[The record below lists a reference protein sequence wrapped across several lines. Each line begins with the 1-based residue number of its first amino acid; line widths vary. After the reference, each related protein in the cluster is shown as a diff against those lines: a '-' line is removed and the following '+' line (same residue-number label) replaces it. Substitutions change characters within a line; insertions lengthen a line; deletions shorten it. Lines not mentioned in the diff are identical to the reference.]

1 MSSFFGCVGNRK
13 QHRGVGA
20 EVAAYKRRVRLEFAI
35 VTLVIVVCLL
45 GVACYQWVGPFI
57 GANSN
62 VDRSDDGNSGNS
74 PRAVLVDALYD
85 ASPNQLFTASLNRTL
100 RDAGFEFC
108 VFRGQEVTVDFL
120 KRLEGGFSLV
130 ILRMHSALSKDG
142 ELFLFTAE
150 SYSSD
155 KYVEEQSFR
164 LVKKAYATESSQPV
178 FAVNWGFVKRLMA
191 GKFNGSLVVT
201 MGCESTCDSLMIHE
215 VIVGQGAVGYVGW
228 NGSVLLSHSDEAT
241 SCLVEDLYESKL
253 PLRGAI
259 DKVNEKMGPDAT
271 EGATLE
277 YFVP

>member
-1 MSSFFGCVGNRK
+1 
-13 QHRGVGA
+13 
-20 EVAAYKRRVRLEFAI
+20 LI
-35 VTLVIVVCLL
+35 
-45 GVACYQWVGPFI
+45 
-57 GANSN
+57 
-62 VDRSDDGNSGNS
+62 
-74 PRAVLVDALYD
+74 DALYD

-108 VFRGQEVTVDFL
+108 VYRGQEVTVDFL
-120 KRLEGGFSLV
+120 KRLEGGFRLV

-142 ELFLFTAE
+142 ELFLFTGE
-150 SYSSD
+150 PYSSD

-191 GKFNGSLVVT
+191 GKFNGSLVVA

-215 VIVGQGAVGYVGW
+215 VIVGQGADGYVGW

-241 SCLVEDLYESKL
+241 SCLVEDLYVGKL
-253 PLRGAI
+253 PLREAI

-271 EGATLE
+271 EGATVE
-277 YFVP
+277 CYVP

>member
-1 MSSFFGCVGNRK
+1 MFSFLGSEGNRK
-13 QHRGVGA
+13 KHRGIGA
-20 EVAAYKRRVRLEFAI
+20 EVAAYKRRVRLASTV

-45 GVACYQWVGPFI
+45 GVACYQSIDSFR

-74 PRAVLVDALYD
+74 PRAVLIDALYD

-130 ILRMHSALSKDG
+130 ILRVHSALSEDG
-142 ELFLFTAE
+142 ELFLFTGE
-150 SYSSD
+150 PYSSD

-191 GKFNGSLVVT
+191 GKFNGSLVVA
-201 MGCESTCDSLMIHE
+201 MGCESTCDSFVIRE
-215 VIVGQGAVGYVGW
+215 VIDQGVVGYVGW

-241 SCLVEDLYESKL
+241 SRLVEDLYVSKL
-253 PLRGAI
+253 SLREAV
-259 DKVNEKMGPDAT
+259 DDVNEKIGPDET

-277 YFVP
+277 CYVP

>member
-1 MSSFFGCVGNRK
+1 MFSFLGAEGNRK
-13 QHRGVGA
+13 RHRGIGA
-20 EVAAYKRRVRLEFAI
+20 EVAAYKRRVRLASTV

-45 GVACYQWVGPFI
+45 GVACYQWIDSFR

-108 VFRGQEVTVDFL
+108 VYRGQEVTVDFL

-130 ILRMHSALSKDG
+130 ILRVHSALSKYG
-142 ELFLFTAE
+142 ELFLFTGE
-150 SYSSD
+150 PYSSD
-155 KYVEEQSFR
+155 EYVEEQSFR
-164 LVKKAYATESSQPV
+164 LVKEAYAVESSQPV
-178 FAVNWGFVKRLMA
+178 FAVNWGFVKRLMV
-191 GKFNGSLVVT
+191 GKFNGSLVVA
-201 MGCESTCDSLMIHE
+201 MGCKSTCDSFMIRE
-215 VIVGQGAVGYVGW
+215 VIDQGAVGYVGW

-241 SCLVEDLYESKL
+241 SRLVEDLYVSKL
-253 PLRGAI
+253 SLREAV

-277 YFVP
+277 CYVP

>member
-1 MSSFFGCVGNRK
+1 MFNSSSRAGNKKR
-13 QHRGVGA
+13 HRGVGA

-45 GVACYQWVGPFI
+45 GIACYQWVGPFI

-130 ILRMHSALSKDG
+130 ILRVHSALSEGG

-164 LVKKAYATESSQPV
+164 LVKKAYATESSQLV

-191 GKFNGSLVVT
+191 GKFNGSLVVA

-241 SCLVEDLYESKL
+241 SCLVEDLYVSKSS
-253 PLRGAI
+253 LREAV
-259 DKVNEKMGPDAT
+259 DKVNEKMGPDET

-277 YFVP
+277 CYVP

>member
-13 QHRGVGA
+13 QHRGIGA
-20 EVAAYKRRVRLEFAI
+20 EVAAYKRRVRLASTV

-45 GVACYQWVGPFI
+45 GVACYQSIDSFR

-108 VFRGQEVTVDFL
+108 VYRGQEVTVDFL

-150 SYSSD
+150 PYSSD

-164 LVKKAYATESSQPV
+164 LVKEAYATESSQPV
-178 FAVNWGFVKRLMA
+178 FAVNWGFVRRLMA
-191 GKFNGSLVVT
+191 GKFNGSLVVA
-201 MGCESTCDSLMIHE
+201 MGCESTCDSFMIRE
-215 VIVGQGAVGYVGW
+215 VIDQGAVGYVGW

-241 SCLVEDLYESKL
+241 SCLVEDLYVSKSS
-253 PLRGAI
+253 LREAI
-259 DKVNEKMGPDAT
+259 DKVNEKMGPDET

-277 YFVP
+277 CYVP

>member
-1 MSSFFGCVGNRK
+1 MFNSSSRAGNKKR
-13 QHRGVGA
+13 HRGVGV
-20 EVAAYKRRVRLEFAI
+20 EVAVYKRRVRLVSTV

-62 VDRSDDGNSGNS
+62 VDRSDDGNSGNA
-74 PRAVLVDALYD
+74 PRAVLIDALYD
-85 ASPNQLFTASLNRTL
+85 ASPNQLSTASLNRTL

-108 VFRGQEVTVDFL
+108 VYRGQEVTVDFL
-120 KRLEGGFSLV
+120 KGLEGGFSLV
-130 ILRMHSALSKDG
+130 ILRVHSALSKDG

-155 KYVEEQSFR
+155 KHVEEQSFR

-178 FAVNWGFVKRLMA
+178 FAVNWGFLKRLMA
-191 GKFNGSLVVT
+191 GKFNGSLVVA
-201 MGCESTCDSLMIHE
+201 MGCESTCDSFMIRE
-215 VIVGQGAVGYVGW
+215 VLDQGAVGYVGW
-228 NGSVLLSHSDEAT
+228 NGSVLLSHSDEAVN
-241 SCLVEDLYESKL
+241 CLVEDLYESKL
-253 PLRGAI
+253 PLREAI

-277 YFVP
+277 CHVP

>member
-1 MSSFFGCVGNRK
+1 MFGFLGREGNRK
-13 QHRGVGA
+13 EHRRIGA
-20 EVAAYKRRVRLEFAI
+20 EVAVYKRRVRLASTV

-45 GVACYQWVGPFI
+45 GVACYQSIDSFS

-74 PRAVLVDALYD
+74 PRAVLIDALYD

-108 VFRGQEVTVDFL
+108 VCRGQEVTVDFL

-130 ILRMHSALSKDG
+130 ILRMHSTLSKDG
-142 ELFLFTAE
+142 ELFLFTGE
-150 SYSSD
+150 PYSSD
-155 KYVEEQSFR
+155 KYVEEQSSR
-164 LVKKAYATESSQPV
+164 LVKKAHATESSQLV
-178 FAVNWGFVKRLMA
+178 FAVNWGFVKVLMA
-191 GKFNGSLVVT
+191 GKFNGSLVVA
-201 MGCESTCDSLMIHE
+201 MGCKSTCDSFMIRE
-215 VIVGQGAVGYVGW
+215 VIDQGAVGYVGW

-253 PLRGAI
+253 PLREAI
-259 DKVNEKMGPDAT
+259 DEVNEKLGPDAT

-277 YFVP
+277 YSVP

>member
-1 MSSFFGCVGNRK
+1 MFNSSSRAGNKKR
-13 QHRGVGA
+13 HRGVGA

-130 ILRMHSALSKDG
+130 ILRVHSALSEGG

-164 LVKKAYATESSQPV
+164 LVKKAYATESSQLV

-191 GKFNGSLVVT
+191 GKFNGSLVVA

-241 SCLVEDLYESKL
+241 SCLVEDLYVSKSS
-253 PLRGAI
+253 LREAV
-259 DKVNEKMGPDAT
+259 DKVNEKMGPDET

-277 YFVP
+277 CYVP